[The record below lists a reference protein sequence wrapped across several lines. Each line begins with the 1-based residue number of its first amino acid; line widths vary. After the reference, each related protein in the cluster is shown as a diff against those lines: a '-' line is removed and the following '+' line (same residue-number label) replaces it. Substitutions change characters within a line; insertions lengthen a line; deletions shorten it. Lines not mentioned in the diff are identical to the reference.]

1 MNHYIIGRQ
10 FYSSDELYH
19 HGILGMKWGVRRYQ
33 NKDGS
38 LTAAG
43 KERSMYRNR
52 VIVNTKTTS
61 AANKIVSTLSNE
73 QKKLLGASENGDWI
87 NKKDELEISTT
98 IAKRFIQK
106 HEDVP
111 VSMLEIYDDGSG
123 VGEIA
128 IATDNA
134 YSGKGYASKNVQR
147 AKRWVDSNKN
157 KTINELLWSAHET
170 NLASQNLAKKNGF
183 VEIPNTFYGDTMN
196 PKYKYYRYE
205 RESK

>member
-1 MNHYIIGRQ
+1 METY
-10 FYSSDELYH
+10 LAH

-33 NKDGS
+33 NPDGT
-38 LTAAG
+38 LTEAG

-52 VIVNTKTTS
+52 VLANIKTTKD
-61 AANKIVSTLSNE
+61 ANKIVSTLSDS

-87 NKKDELEISTT
+87 NKKDELEISST

-106 HEDVP
+106 YGDTP
-111 VSMLEIYDDGSG
+111 VSMLEIYDNGG

-134 YSGKGYASKNVQR
+134 YSGKGYASKNIQR
-147 AKRWVDSNKN
+147 AKMWLDSNKN

-170 NLASQNLAKKNGF
+170 NLTSQNLAKKNGF
-183 VEIPNTFYGDTMN
+183 IEIPNTFYGDTMN

-205 RESK
+205 RQLK

>member
-1 MNHYIIGRQ
+1 MATL
-10 FYSSDELYH
+10 ELYH
-19 HGILGMKWGVRRYQ
+19 YGIKGMKWGVRRYQ

-38 LTAAG
+38 LTKAG
-43 KERSMYRNR
+43 KERSMYRSR
-52 VIVNTKTTS
+52 VIANVKTTQD
-61 AANKIVSTLSNE
+61 ANKIVSTLSDK
-73 QKKLLGASENGDWI
+73 QKKLLGASENSDWI
-87 NKKDELEISTT
+87 SKKDELEVSST

-106 HEDVP
+106 YENMP

-134 YSGKGYASKNVQR
+134 YSGKGYASKNIQR
-147 AKRWVDSNKN
+147 AKSWVDGNKN
-157 KTINELLWSAHET
+157 RTINELLWSAHET

-183 VEIPNTFYGDTMN
+183 IEIPNTFYGDTMN

-205 RESK
+205 RKSK

>member
-1 MNHYIIGRQ
+1 MATL
-10 FYSSDELYH
+10 ELYH
-19 HGILGMKWGVRRYQ
+19 YGIKGMKWGVRRYQ

-38 LTAAG
+38 LTKAG

-52 VIVNTKTTS
+52 VVANIKTTQD
-61 AANKIVSTLSNE
+61 ANKIVSTLSSK
-73 QKKLLGASENGDWI
+73 QKKLLGASENSEWI
-87 NKKDELEISTT
+87 SKKDELEVSST

-106 HEDVP
+106 YENTP

-128 IATDNA
+128 IATDNT
-134 YSGKGYASKNVQR
+134 YSGKGYASKNIQR
-147 AKRWVDSNKN
+147 AKRWIDSNKN

-170 NLASQNLAKKNGF
+170 NLASQSLAKKNGF
-183 VEIPNTFYGDTMN
+183 IEIPNTFYGDTMN

-205 RESK
+205 RKRNDTCPWKR